1 MQVIKPLASH
11 HVLAALLCRLSLF
24 LCFPQTHAMCSQ
36 HLWLYHTM
44 HKCHVGL
51 SCSRSPPRRRA
62 PVREPSPE
70 RPRVRRPRG
79 YRRKASSLSA
89 SPARYTPQPPQE
101 HEPQPAPK
109 PQPTGTFLW
118 VGCVSICQICYN
130 GILTVC
136 KVAAGHSL
144 TVKTLCW
151 RQCAAQSHLETMTY
165 ITERMLSSCQGQC
178 CSMSPV

>member
-1 MQVIKPLASH
+1 MSLLFCAHSPFCWCFSQMH
-11 HVLAALLCRLSLF
+11 AL
-24 LCFPQTHAMCSQ
+24 CSQ
-36 HLWLYHTM
+36 HLWLYDKM
-44 HKCHVGL
+44 HNCHVGL
-51 SCSRSPPRRRA
+51 SCNRSPLRRRA

-109 PQPTGTFLW
+109 PQPTGTF
-118 VGCVSICQICYN
+118 CVCCLCRHARRSSCN
-130 GILTVC
+130 GNLTVC

-144 TVKTLCW
+144 TVETLCR
-151 RQCAAQSHLETMTY
+151 RQRAAVRL
-165 ITERMLSSCQGQC
+165 
-178 CSMSPV
+178 